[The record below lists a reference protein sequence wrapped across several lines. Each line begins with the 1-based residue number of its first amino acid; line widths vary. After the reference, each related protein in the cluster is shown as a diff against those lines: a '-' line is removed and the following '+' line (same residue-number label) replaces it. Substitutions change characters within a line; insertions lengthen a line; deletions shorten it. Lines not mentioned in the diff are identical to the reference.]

1 MGAIPG
7 PITVTCRSSVAWCPP
22 HLGWADG
29 LSLGARVMYV
39 PLRTAPE
46 ASGKKKRSTFLSFC
60 QRSSFSFQPHFF
72 LRSQAGSP
80 VLPHLPALCW
90 AHSRWEDGKQ
100 TMHQTAQ
107 RGETRLTSI
116 AEHPRA
122 RTRQLGKACRYAF
135 CSSPTNSMNYTLL
148 PLQYICNEANCS
160 LCTSWR
166 QKTLATLNIFI
177 G

>member
-1 MGAIPG
+1 MPPAPG
-7 PITVTCRSSVAWCPP
+7 MSWWIIFGSPGDVCAPP
-22 HLGWADG
+22 HSPWSFWEEIAQHI
-29 LSLGARVMYV
+29 
-39 PLRTAPE
+39 PL
-46 ASGKKKRSTFLSFC
+46 FLSALFLFVPA
-60 QRSSFSFQPHFF
+60 SFF